1 MVSTRWVESADS
13 RDNPVR
19 FIKAFWPDV
28 ALYREQRIILES
40 LRDNLETV
48 CVAGNMLGKDFVAGL
63 AVVHFFLTRH
73 PVRVVT
79 TSADGYQLE
88 AVLWGEIRRFLQ
100 SARFPLDSQRGG
112 PVLVNHLHLRKIRDG
127 RVDPLSYV
135 IGRVAAKGEG
145 MLGHHIADTGD
156 GIPRTM
162 FVADEASGVDDVSYK
177 RACTWS
183 KRRLI
188 IGNPFPCTNFFF
200 SAVEGGD
207 LERKPL
213 EYEGVLEGSGGDG
226 TEEAGEATTTTGEV
240 PGG

>member
-1 MVSTRWVESADS
+1 MPGTGRGSLASSRRRRSVRVAGVVATPRPAGPPGGRWGIVATWHWRRSATIASATCSGWMHHGRWWARSVPWGPSTGRRSWGRYPSRCPTRWRRRSVGWVLVVQAATYLHPRHRRRRMVSTRWVESADS

-88 AVLWGEIRRFLQ
+88 
-100 SARFPLDSQRGG
+100 
-112 PVLVNHLHLRKIRDG
+112 
-127 RVDPLSYV
+127 
-135 IGRVAAKGEG
+135 
-145 MLGHHIADTGD
+145 
-156 GIPRTM
+156 
-162 FVADEASGVDDVSYK
+162 
-177 RACTWS
+177 
-183 KRRLI
+183 
-188 IGNPFPCTNFFF
+188 
-200 SAVEGGD
+200 
-207 LERKPL
+207 
-213 EYEGVLEGSGGDG
+213 
-226 TEEAGEATTTTGEV
+226 
-240 PGG
+240 